1 MKLYPAVDVIVLR
14 GLVETAGRATAVDH
28 TAAHGD
34 SGSKDMV
41 KKAGLAGVTH
51 GIDAALR
58 EGEVDGPGEVE
69 QCRGG
74 VPEICG
80 SSRESVVL

>member
-1 MKLYPAVDVIVLR
+1 VDVVVLR
-14 GLVETAGRATAVDH
+14 GLVQAAGRAAAVDH
-28 TAAHGD
+28 PATHGD
-34 SGSKDMV
+34 GRGEDML
-41 KKAGLAGVTH
+41 KQAGLAGMAH

-69 QCRGG
+69 QRRGG

-80 SSRESVVL
+80 SSRESVVLGH